1 MVMLLAETF
10 WFFVGEL
17 DNDLLL
23 LWEMKIAK
31 YTVEVIL
38 QRKPSDCKQRSY
50 IKDHKKLELKKKGN
64 EVTTKAHFLFRNQ
77 I

>member
-1 MVMLLAETF
+1 MVVLLAETF
-10 WFFVGEL
+10 WFFVGKL

-50 IKDHKKLELKKKGN
+50 IKDHKKL
-64 EVTTKAHFLFRNQ
+64 
-77 I
+77 